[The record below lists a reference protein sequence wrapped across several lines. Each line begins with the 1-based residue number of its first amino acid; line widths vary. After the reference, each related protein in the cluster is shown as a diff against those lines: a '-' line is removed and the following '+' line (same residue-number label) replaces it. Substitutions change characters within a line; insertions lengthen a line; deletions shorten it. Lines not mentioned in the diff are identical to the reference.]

1 MKYLLDTHTFLWY
14 VNNDNKLSETSKNII
29 ANQENSIF
37 LSIASIWEIAIK
49 VSLNKLKIPL
59 PLTSF
64 VHTQLNDNDIS
75 LLHISVEHTD
85 KVTELPF
92 HHRDPF
98 DRLIIAQFIV
108 ENMPIIG
115 NDTLFDN
122 YMIRRIW

>member
-98 DRLIIAQFIV
+98 DRLIIAQSIV